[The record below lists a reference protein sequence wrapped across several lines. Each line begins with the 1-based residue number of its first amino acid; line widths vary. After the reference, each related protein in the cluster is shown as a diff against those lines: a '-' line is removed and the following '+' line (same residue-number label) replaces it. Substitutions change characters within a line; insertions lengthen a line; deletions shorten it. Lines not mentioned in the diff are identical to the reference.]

1 MKKCPRCKSTFRHR
15 IRRKGLM
22 KLISGTK
29 AYAGEKCNVRYTWFP
44 LLKPLYKAKKKPYKL
59 NL

>member
-1 MKKCPRCKSTFRHR
+1 
-15 IRRKGLM
+15 M
-22 KLISGTK
+22 KLMSGTK

-44 LLKPLYKAKKKPYKL
+44 LLKPLYKAKKKPYKF